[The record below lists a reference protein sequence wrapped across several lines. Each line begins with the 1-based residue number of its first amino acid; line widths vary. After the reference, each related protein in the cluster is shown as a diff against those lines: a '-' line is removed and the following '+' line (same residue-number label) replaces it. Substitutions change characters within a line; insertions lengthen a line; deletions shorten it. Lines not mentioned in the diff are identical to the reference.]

1 MIQFFKLLPL
11 GGFYST
17 KLFAI
22 NIAIKMSESDDGSLI
37 PIWTDPQT
45 SRACKNNQ
53 KKENILWISQN
64 SIKDIR

>member
-1 MIQFFKLLPL
+1 
-11 GGFYST
+11 
-17 KLFAI
+17 
-22 NIAIKMSESDDGSLI
+22 MSESDDGSLI